1 MTDQQ
6 TMERVNQE
14 VHTANRE
21 KVYHQDNT
29 KKLHEAR
36 DIFKQSNGLDNISEY
51 TMRKFKEIMCV

>member
-14 VHTANRE
+14 VHTANKE

-29 KKLHEAR
+29 TKLHKAK
-36 DIFKQSNGLDNISEY
+36 DIYKASNGLDNISELN
-51 TMRKFKEIMCV
+51 MKKFNEIMGS